1 MLNKNMYLF
10 HLKYTYYLLN
20 KKVRFKFHIY
30 QAPKI
35 KIYIKFDIG
44 NENKHNKMCNFTSLF
59 DLIKSEIV

>member
-20 KKVRFKFHIY
+20 KKVRFKFNIY

-35 KIYIKFDIG
+35 KIHIKFDIG
-44 NENKHNKMCNFTSLF
+44 NENKHKNVQLHIF
-59 DLIKSEIV
+59 V